1 MICVRDRAT
10 NRRKTTQQQTALSET
25 QLSLVSWPLRLEY
38 SRWSTA
44 GKGLRGRPP
53 RCCSADVPRMV
64 ALRVAYRAFGRPPAT
79 APRRCPPLLR
89 LIATTAYLEGRFN
102 RCLLVVFALWAAR
115 STRSAAQQ
123 ATHHDQHACAT
134 HNKAAAK
141 GREDHRRKLKRV
153 RERLKHCLHAACSV
167 SRAGRG
173 DVWRGRRQHSWRRV
187 DAHRGRKR
195 RSIIVCHLH
204 NIFGWR
210 RRRWWRWRWWRWRWR
225 HSREEDCRGRVK
237 DDSWRW

>member
-64 ALRVAYRAFGRPPAT
+64 SLRVAIPCLAVGRPL
-79 APRRCPPLLR
+79 RRLGVVPLLR
-89 LIATTAYLEGRFN
+89 LIATTAYLEGRIN

-123 ATHHDQHACAT
+123 ATHHDQDACAT
-134 HNKAAAK
+134 DKKAAAK

-153 RERLKHCLHAACSV
+153 RERLKHCLHAACSG

-173 DVWRGRRQHSWRRV
+173 DVWRNRRQHSWRRV

-210 RRRWWRWRWWRWRWR
+210 RRRWWRWRWR
-225 HSREEDCRGRVK
+225 HSREEYCRGRLK

>member
-1 MICVRDRAT
+1 MRRIGERRRSSKRHSARHNCRSSRGLCASSTRGGRRRGKGCEEDHRGAAVPTCREWCRCVSRSRALCAVLG
-10 NRRKTTQQQTALSET
+10 R
-25 QLSLVSWPLRLEY
+25 PLRRL
-38 SRWSTA
+38 
-44 GKGLRGRPP
+44 G
-53 RCCSADVPRMV
+53 VV
-64 ALRVAYRAFGRPPAT
+64 
-79 APRRCPPLLR
+79 PLLR
-89 LIATTAYLEGRFN
+89 LIATTAYLKGRFD

-115 STRSAAQQ
+115 STRAAAQQ
-123 ATHHDQHACAT
+123 ATHHDQDACAT
-134 HNKAAAK
+134 DKKAAAK

-173 DVWRGRRQHSWRRV
+173 DVWRNRRQHSWRRV

-195 RSIIVCHLH
+195 RSIIVCHPH

-210 RRRWWRWRWWRWRWR
+210 RRRWWRWRWR
-225 HSREEDCRGRVK
+225 HSREEYCRGRLK